1 MIGPLSSQLNAIKW
15 GEFKLGDLFE
25 ASNGDFD
32 IQKRHINHKGEFVI
46 TAGLSNNGVL
56 GQSDIKAKVFESHTI
71 TIDMF
76 GCAFYRSFPYKMVTH
91 ARVFSL
97 KPKFEINHKIG
108 LFLSTLF
115 FGYPKK
121 FGYENM
127 CSWAKIKNDKVI
139 LPLKPTANAQTLEA
153 IDFDFMEKFIAELE
167 QCRLAELQ
175 AYLKAA
181 GLENTTLSSGEENAL
196 NVFNNSG
203 GGGNTPCG
211 LMWQSF
217 KLGDLFEKVSA
228 RFLGKGDK
236 FKATSKSITDTHNI
250 PLVYCK
256 KGNNGIMYWGKKG
269 DFETYNNI
277 ISIIYNGVI
286 ATGLTYA
293 HRDEVGILA
302 ESYFIKFKNGN
313 PNFLCNLF
321 IKTAIEKVLYPKYS
335 RDNLATWANK
345 VDNESIL
352 LPTNQY
358 GGIDFPFMRTL
369 INALMKQII
378 QGVAEYCDAKI
389 RAAKEVISQETPTPK
404 DSLF

>member
-1 MIGPLSSQLNAIKW
+1 MKTIILKHHKIYCR
-15 GEFKLGDLFE
+15 
-25 ASNGDFD
+25 FD

-76 GCAFYRSFPYKMVTH
+76 GCAFYRSFAYKMVTH

-139 LPLKPTANAQTLEA
+139 LPLKPTANAQTLED
-153 IDFDFMEKFIAELE
+153 IDFDFMETFIAELE

-175 AYLKAA
+175 AYLKAT
-181 GLENTTLSSGEENAL
+181 GLENTTLSSEEENAL
-196 NVFNNSG
+196 NVFNNSI
-203 GGGNTPCG
+203 GGNTLCG
-211 LMWQSF
+211 LTWQSF
-217 KLGDLFEKVSA
+217 RLGDLFEKVSA

-345 VDNESIL
+345 VENELIL
-352 LPTNQY
+352 LPTNPH
-358 GGIDFPFMRTL
+358 GKIDFHFMHTF
-369 INALMKQII
+369 INALMKQTI
-378 QGVAEYCDAKI
+378 QGVAQYCGAKI
-389 RAAKEVISQETPTPK
+389 QATKEIISQETPIQK